1 MGEEKHLRLW
11 SLAWPIF
18 VETTLFMLLGFV
30 DVFILSKYDDLA
42 ASAVGTANQAVSIVA
57 IVFSVLSSASAV
69 LISQYLG
76 AKKRESASRIAALS
90 ITMQLTAGII
100 ISAVLI
106 LFHQSILRFIG
117 ADGRL
122 LDFAGEYLSIV
133 GGFLFLQALH
143 TAMSVIVRNHGMT
156 KLSMFVTVGMNLF
169 NTALDTVLVLGL
181 LGFPQLGVRGV
192 AIATSLSRVLGVT
205 VLGVV
210 LFTKVEKLSI
220 FRLLK
225 PFPWTDVRDIF
236 KIGIP
241 AAMETFLYN
250 LSQLVI
256 TSIVLNCL
264 TETELITKTY
274 VQNITMFFY
283 VFAISIGQA
292 SQIIVGHLV
301 GAQKHDE
308 AYRQAITAHRRALL
322 IALAVSGLGA
332 IFRTQLLGV
341 YTDDAAVIAMGT
353 NVLLINLLLE
363 FGRTTNL
370 VLIASLRGAGDV
382 YFPTACAITSNWAV
396 SVAGSYLFAV
406 VLGWGIY
413 GLWVALAADEIF
425 RGILMILRWRSGK
438 WREKRVVKD

>member
-1 MGEEKHLRLW
+1 MGEEKRLRLW

-90 ITMQLTAGII
+90 ITLHLTAGII

-106 LFHQSILRFIG
+106 LFHQPILRFIG

-292 SQIIVGHLV
+292 ADRACRQRTGSDLPHAAAGRLYRRRGGHRNGSERAADQPSARVRQNDQSGADRVPARSGRRIFPDCLRDHLQLGCQRGRLLPVRGGARLGHLRIVGR
-301 GAQKHDE
+301 ACC
-308 AYRQAITAHRRALL
+308 RRD
-322 IALAVSGLGA
+322 IPRYSDDSALAQ
-332 IFRTQLLGV
+332 RK
-341 YTDDAAVIAMGT
+341 
-353 NVLLINLLLE
+353 
-363 FGRTTNL
+363 
-370 VLIASLRGAGDV
+370 
-382 YFPTACAITSNWAV
+382 
-396 SVAGSYLFAV
+396 VA
-406 VLGWGIY
+406 
-413 GLWVALAADEIF
+413 
-425 RGILMILRWRSGK
+425 
-438 WREKRVVKD
+438 

>member
-1 MGEEKHLRLW
+1 MGEEKRLRLW

-76 AKKRESASRIAALS
+76 AKKREPASRIAALS
-90 ITMQLTAGII
+90 ITLHLTAGLI
-100 ISAVLI
+100 ISAALI
-106 LFHQSILRFIG
+106 LFYQPILRFIG
-117 ADGRL
+117 ADGKL

-181 LGFPQLGVRGV
+181 LGFPQMGVRGV
-192 AIATSLSRVLGVT
+192 AIATSLSRVLGVA
-205 VLGVV
+205 VLGIV

-225 PFPWTDVRDIF
+225 PFPWADVHDIF

-264 TETELITKTY
+264 TEMELITKTY

-308 AYRQAITAHRRALL
+308 AYRQATKAHRRALL
-322 IALAVSGLGA
+322 IALAVSGLGV
-332 IFRTQLLGV
+332 IFRTQLLGI
-341 YTDDAAVIAMGT
+341 YTDDAEVITMGA

-382 YFPTACAITSNWAV
+382 SFPTACAITSNWAV

-413 GLWVALAADEIF
+413 GLWTALAADEVF

-438 WREKRVVKD
+438 WRTKRVVKD

>member
-1 MGEEKHLRLW
+1 MGEEKRLRLW

-90 ITMQLTAGII
+90 ITLHLTAGII

-106 LFHQSILRFIG
+106 LFHQPILRFIG

>member
-1 MGEEKHLRLW
+1 MGEEKRLRLW

-322 IALAVSGLGA
+322 IASDLPHAAAGRLYRRRGGHRNGSERAADQSSARVRQNDQSGADRVPARSGRRIFPDCLRDHLQLGCQ
-332 IFRTQLLGV
+332 RGRLLPVRGGARLGHLRIV
-341 YTDDAAVIAMGT
+341 GRACCRRDIPRYSDD
-353 NVLLINLLLE
+353 
-363 FGRTTNL
+363 
-370 VLIASLRGAGDV
+370 S
-382 YFPTACAITSNWAV
+382 
-396 SVAGSYLFAV
+396 
-406 VLGWGIY
+406 
-413 GLWVALAADEIF
+413 ALAQRKVA
-425 RGILMILRWRSGK
+425 
-438 WREKRVVKD
+438 

>member
-1 MGEEKHLRLW
+1 MGEEKRLRLW

-90 ITMQLTAGII
+90 ITLHLTAGII

-106 LFHQSILRFIG
+106 LFHQPILRFIG

-264 TETELITKTY
+264 TETERRGVPSGDNSAPQGAADRACRQRTGSDLPHAAAGRLY
-274 VQNITMFFY
+274 RRRGGHRNGSERAADQSSARVRQNDQSGADRVPARSGRRIFPDCLRDHLQLGCQRGRLLP
-283 VFAISIGQA
+283 VRGGARLGHLR
-292 SQIIVGHLV
+292 IVGR
-301 GAQKHDE
+301 ACC
-308 AYRQAITAHRRALL
+308 RRD
-322 IALAVSGLGA
+322 IPRYSDDSALAQ
-332 IFRTQLLGV
+332 RK
-341 YTDDAAVIAMGT
+341 
-353 NVLLINLLLE
+353 
-363 FGRTTNL
+363 
-370 VLIASLRGAGDV
+370 
-382 YFPTACAITSNWAV
+382 
-396 SVAGSYLFAV
+396 VA
-406 VLGWGIY
+406 
-413 GLWVALAADEIF
+413 
-425 RGILMILRWRSGK
+425 
-438 WREKRVVKD
+438 